1 MLAGT
6 WMTRVCP
13 IFMPSIAS
21 SQPGII
27 AGGLALN
34 FIATGLRPGPSDESY
49 ICPLERNDLYLI
61 FTMSPACGVHGLKGE
76 HVSAV
81 TLSKNFT
88 PPGVTPTDAALTLTS
103 PLSAAVAGLTAR
115 TPAAAAAAVA
125 SALRRVLT
133 GRAAGTRDATTE
145 RQHRMSKV
153 RNIFLSRDCQVPDS
167 QTKRRS
173 KRRVIGKTPA
183 SAPDLHACNR

>member
-61 FTMSPACGVHGLKGE
+61 FTMSPACGEHGLKGE

-145 RQHRMSKV
+145 RQHRRSKV
-153 RNIFLSRDCQVPDS
+153 RNIFLSRD
-167 QTKRRS
+167 
-173 KRRVIGKTPA
+173 
-183 SAPDLHACNR
+183 